1 MIKALGRIRTPERL
15 YQAGELISGL
25 PLSEEKRLIKLGV
38 AEPVQVEQEQK
49 ATKKKSAQ
57 PKRARKKKG

>member
-1 MIKALGRIRTPERL
+1 MIKALSRIRTPERL
-15 YQAGELISGL
+15 YQAGDLISGL